1 MAERKKDISVG
12 GWVST
17 SEQSE
22 EQAALSEC
30 ISSAK
35 KNSGK
40 SGNSQAGDI
49 TGVGSDDSDD
59 DDFYDRTSSRAKVPS
74 LLRFTA
80 NKSDNACSQA
90 MHAC

>member
-1 MAERKKDISVG
+1 MLG
-12 GWVST
+12 
-17 SEQSE
+17 
-22 EQAALSEC
+22 L
-30 ISSAK
+30 AK
-35 KNSGK
+35 KPVLYK
-40 SGNSQAGDI
+40 SRKIDAYQ
-49 TGVGSDDSDD
+49 DDSDD